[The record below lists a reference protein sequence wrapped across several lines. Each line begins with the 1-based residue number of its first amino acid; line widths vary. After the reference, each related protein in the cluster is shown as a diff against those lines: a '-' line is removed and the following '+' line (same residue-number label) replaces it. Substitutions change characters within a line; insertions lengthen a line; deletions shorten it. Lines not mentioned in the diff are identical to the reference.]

1 MAASVNKRYLLA
13 ILILYLRRRC
23 RNRRRLADRQ
33 TERKYW
39 VCDIYAK
46 REQLGAFHT
55 TVQEMLNGDR
65 QKFLVVILG
74 GHSSNFH
81 FQVSNT
87 SLMQSNI
94 RMIENWNLQS
104 AALQPS
110 HRPIRMREIKY
121 LQLDGEEKIQT
132 KERKRGQDKRMRI
145 FSFACP
151 CP

>member
-13 ILILYLRRRC
+13 ILILYLCRRR

-55 TVQEMLNGDR
+55 TVHEMRNGDR
-65 QKFLVVILG
+65 QKILVVILG

-87 SLMQSNI
+87 K
-94 RMIENWNLQS
+94 
-104 AALQPS
+104 S
-110 HRPIRMREIKY
+110 HAEQY
-121 LQLDGEEKIQT
+121 TYD
-132 KERKRGQDKRMRI
+132 
-145 FSFACP
+145 
-151 CP
+151 